1 MRVTIVGRHI
11 TVTPALRR
19 YIASRLKS
27 LERFGAERATAHVIL
42 SVEKFRHTAEIVL
55 TDRGSVIQG
64 KVASTEMYG
73 SLDQVADRIRRQLL
87 KRKDR
92 MVDHKP
98 RTARRSP
105 RGEPE
110 S

>member
-11 TVTPALRR
+11 AVTPALRR
-19 YIASRLKS
+19 YVASRLKV

-55 TDRGSVIQG
+55 THRGNVIQG

-73 SLDQVADRIRRQLL
+73 SLDRVADRIRRQLL
-87 KRKDR
+87 KRKER
-92 MVDHKP
+92 LVNHKP
-98 RTARRSP
+98 RAARRSA
-105 RGEPE
+105 RSEQE

>member
-11 TVTPALRR
+11 AVTPALRR
-19 YIASRLKS
+19 YAAGRLKA

-55 TDRGSVIQG
+55 TNRGHVLQG
-64 KVASTEMYG
+64 KVASAEMYR
-73 SLDQVADRIRRQLL
+73 SLDQVTDRIRRQLL
-87 KRKDR
+87 KRKER
-92 MVDHKP
+92 LVDHKP
-98 RTARRSP
+98 RVSARSR
-105 RGEPE
+105 RME